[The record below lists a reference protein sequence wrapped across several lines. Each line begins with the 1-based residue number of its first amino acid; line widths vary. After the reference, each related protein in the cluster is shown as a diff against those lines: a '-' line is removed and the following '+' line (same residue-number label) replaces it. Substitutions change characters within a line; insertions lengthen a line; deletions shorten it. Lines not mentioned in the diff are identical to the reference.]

1 MVSNK
6 ELESVIEQVND
17 SYSVMEKRIAALEES
32 IADILLENLLNKP
45 VKKESSKKA

>member
-6 ELESVIEQVND
+6 ELDSVIEQVND

-32 IADILLENLLNKP
+32 IAGILLANLDKP
-45 VKKESSKKA
+45 IKKERLKKT

>member
-17 SYSVMEKRIAALEES
+17 SYSVMEQRIAALEES
-32 IADILLENLLNKP
+32 IADILLAHLHKP